1 MLKLA
6 LCDDDPAMMEIL
18 ETYFEQL
25 KDAQIDYDVYFSAE
39 ELYNKNMQQITY
51 DVYILDIEMQG
62 MNGLELAKSLRNDVP
77 NSLIIF
83 LTSYSKYVFD
93 VFEAITFDFL
103 LKPIQYDKFEHT
115 IKKIKKYLHMTKA
128 VFAFSYRK
136 NSFSIPCEE
145 ILYIKKSGRKA
156 YLYTKDKEY
165 VFNMNLEGIWGQ
177 LDTKLFAAIHTSYIV
192 NLLYIREIIRDELVL
207 KNGEKLYVGKKY
219 CQKMKTEHLRFV
231 REKL

>member
-6 LCDDDPAMMEIL
+6 LCDDDPVMMEIL

-115 IKKIKKYLHMTKA
+115 IKK
-128 VFAFSYRK
+128 
-136 NSFSIPCEE
+136 
-145 ILYIKKSGRKA
+145 
-156 YLYTKDKEY
+156 
-165 VFNMNLEGIWGQ
+165 
-177 LDTKLFAAIHTSYIV
+177 
-192 NLLYIREIIRDELVL
+192 
-207 KNGEKLYVGKKY
+207 
-219 CQKMKTEHLRFV
+219 
-231 REKL
+231 